1 MVVVSSGQI
10 TITDVED
17 GKPGRDGQVG
27 ENLLLDTNAMSVS
40 KNYAN
45 QDRYY
50 SHSENH
56 ALFDFGYVQIQ
67 DPPVASISTGVRFKN
82 KEGSS
87 GKNIGICWYGGDY
100 KGVPLKAGT
109 KYTISCYARKISGAS
124 TAKMYIYPMLKDWSI
139 YGNFL
144 TDYITTNEWVQL
156 SKTFEFDPTKMGD
169 NDPKAA
175 RIYFTVLA
183 TNTELF
189 EVQVCGFKLEEGEV
203 ATPYKPSPVET
214 TIELGR
220 KADSESVLEQQR
232 LLKEA
237 QDQAL
242 KSLNDDIMRRVS
254 TDWADLIKRIRDT
267 DEAGRKAAEESLRV
281 MSARL
286 RSEVSKQFGE
296 YAYIREFITTQV
308 VESEEGLSIGKQD
321 NSERLVFTPN
331 RISFMSAGKE
341 IASIAQGR
349 LNIDSGAF
357 TLSLQ
362 IGHFITFQ
370 DPSDPTRNITKYIE
384 G

>member
-56 ALFDFGYVQIQ
+56 ALFEFGYTQIQ
-67 DPPVASISTGVRFKN
+67 DPPVASVSTGVRFKN
-82 KEGSS
+82 KAGSS
-87 GKNIGICWYGGDY
+87 GKNIGVCWYGGDY
-100 KGVPLKAGT
+100 KGVELKSGT

-139 YGNFL
+139 FGNFL
-144 TDYITTNEWVQL
+144 TDYIVSNEWVQL

-189 EVQVCGFKLEEGEV
+189 EVQVCGFKLEEGDH
-203 ATPYKPSPVET
+203 ATPYEPSPVET

-220 KADSESVLEQQR
+220 KANSDSVLEQQR

-237 QDQAL
+237 QDEAL
-242 KSLNDDIMRRVS
+242 KALNDDIMRKVS
-254 TDWADLIKRIRDT
+254 TDWADLIKLV
-267 DEAGRKAAEESLRV
+267 EKQ
-281 MSARL
+281 L
-286 RSEVSKQFGE
+286 RSPCV
-296 YAYIREFITTQV
+296 
-308 VESEEGLSIGKQD
+308 
-321 NSERLVFTPN
+321 
-331 RISFMSAGKE
+331 
-341 IASIAQGR
+341 
-349 LNIDSGAF
+349 
-357 TLSLQ
+357 
-362 IGHFITFQ
+362 
-370 DPSDPTRNITKYIE
+370 
-384 G
+384 

>member
-56 ALFDFGYVQIQ
+56 ALFDFGYTQIQ
-67 DPPVASISTGVRFKN
+67 DPPVASVSTGVRFKN
-82 KEGSS
+82 KAGSS
-87 GKNIGICWYGGDY
+87 GKNIGVCWYGGDY
-100 KGVPLKAGT
+100 KGVELKSGT

-139 YGNFL
+139 FGDFL
-144 TDYITTNEWVQL
+144 TDYIVSNEWVQL

-189 EVQVCGFKLEEGEV
+189 EVQVCGFKLEEGDHV
-203 ATPYKPSPVET
+203 TPYEPSPVET

-220 KADSESVLEQQR
+220 KANSDSVLEQQR

-237 QDQAL
+237 QDEAL
-242 KSLNDDIMRRVS
+242 KALNDDIMRKVS
-254 TDWADLIKRIRDT
+254 TDWGDLIKRIRDT

-362 IGHFITFQ
+362 IGRFITFQ